1 MGVNVSVVW
10 CSRKGVSGKCVDKD
24 PKVQTKNPDLI
35 LIGLGA
41 NLPGAAG
48 SPRQTLVAAL
58 ECMVAKNLVVTR
70 RSRFWRTRPVPISD
84 QPRFVNA
91 VAAVETELSAVA
103 LLEMLHGIEDSFG
116 RTRTVLNAARILDL
130 DLLAY
135 GRQVLTVP
143 PRPLVPHPRLRE
155 RAFVLLPLRDI
166 APDWVH
172 PESGESLDLLISKLE
187 GDQGCHPDEG
197 AF

>member
-1 MGVNVSVVW
+1 M
-10 CSRKGVSGKCVDKD
+10 
-24 PKVQTKNPDLI
+24 QTKDPDLI

-48 SPRQTLVAAL
+48 SPRQTLAAAL
-58 ECMVAKNLVVTR
+58 ECMAAKNLVVTR

-84 QPRFVNA
+84 QPWFVNA
-91 VAAVETELSAVA
+91 VAAVETELSADA

-135 GRQVLTVP
+135 GRQILATP
-143 PRPLVPHPRLRE
+143 PRPLVPHPRLAE

-166 APDWVH
+166 APDWSH

-187 GDQGCHPDEG
+187 GDQGCHPEED
-197 AF
+197 ACD